1 MRLGLGFKFALTVL
15 VILVATMAAN
25 TLYFLRTSA
34 DSQEQQLVDR
44 GRALGRLISLVSPEA
59 ILGYDY
65 LLLNDY
71 TREVAMQR
79 DVVYAVIVTAQGV
92 PISTSIDGTGSKLK
106 GRLRAAGTGHIL
118 EALEQVRRDPDLI
131 SLDFPI
137 VHNDAQLGRFLV
149 GLSRESV
156 RKQLDKQLTIQ
167 AMIVVAIVLFLAGA
181 IYTVFRFN
189 VLSPVRKLIAASR
202 HVARGEYVT
211 VDVKSSDEFAL
222 LARAFN
228 AMAAEVKEE
237 QAKLHRQAN
246 FDTLTGLPNRM
257 MAFDRITQEIRRAK
271 RTRGRFA
278 VYFIDLDNFKHV
290 NDSLGHAAGD
300 ELLIAIGRRLE
311 AALRESDTV
320 ARLGGDEFLV
330 LAPDITDEMQV
341 KIIADRLL
349 EAVAEPLELSGR
361 RLVMQCSVGIALFPD
376 SGDSVETLM
385 VNADEAMYQAKA
397 GQHGSAIFFTEE
409 MNVRLRERMRLE
421 QDLEKAIERN
431 ELQVHF
437 QPIVVGATEAHHGAE
452 VLLRW
457 RHPERGMIL
466 PSQFV
471 PLAEASGDILAI
483 GDWVLVQACRLWSQ
497 WRAAGIAPGVLAVN
511 VSRVQFRRR
520 LSARVAELLAEHD
533 IPASMLELE
542 ITESVVLDDHVEVVE
557 ELARLRG
564 MGIRVSLDDF
574 GTGYSSLSYLKR
586 FRFDILKIDRSFV
599 AGVPD
604 NPDDVSV
611 VNAIF
616 AMARGLDLKVVAEG
630 VERRTQLDFIRAHRC
645 DFVQGWL
652 FSKALDETQYRAY
665 LQGADAGV
673 GTRRIAKEVRA

>member
-1 MRLGLGFKFALTVL
+1 MRLGLGSKFALTVL

-34 DSQEQQLVDR
+34 QSQEQQLVDR

-71 TREVAMQR
+71 TREVALQR
-79 DVVYAVIVTAQGV
+79 DVGYAVIVTAEGA
-92 PISTSIDGTGSKLK
+92 PISASLDGGGSALK
-106 GRLRAAGTGHIL
+106 QRLRAAGTGRIL
-118 EALEQVRRDPDLI
+118 EALDQVRGDPDLI
-131 SLDFPI
+131 GLDFPI
-137 VHNDAQLGRFLV
+137 THNGAQLGRFLV

-156 RKQLDKQLTIQ
+156 RHELRMQLMIQ
-167 AMIVVAIVLFLAGA
+167 ALIVVAIVLFLSGA
-181 IYTVFRFN
+181 IYAVFRFN

-222 LARAFN
+222 LAGAFN

-257 MAFDRITQEIRRAK
+257 MAFDRITQEILRAQ

-300 ELLIAIGRRLE
+300 ELLIAIGGRLQ
-311 AALRESDTV
+311 AALRASDTV

-330 LAPDITDEMQV
+330 LAPEISDELQV
-341 KIIADRLL
+341 QGIADRLL
-349 EAVAEPLELSGR
+349 EAVAEPIELSGR
-361 RLVMQCSVGIALFPD
+361 RLVMHCSVGIALFPD
-376 SGDSVETLM
+376 SGDSVESLM
-385 VNADEAMYQAKA
+385 VNADEAMYQAKSA
-397 GQHGSAIFFTEE
+397 QHGTAIFFTEE

-421 QDLEKAIERN
+421 QDLEKAIERG
-431 ELQVHF
+431 ELALHF
-437 QPIVVGATEAHHGAE
+437 QPIVVAASEAHHGAE

-457 RHPERGMIL
+457 QHPERGL
-466 PSQFV
+466 VQPSVFV
-471 PLAEASGDILAI
+471 PLAEASGEILQI
-483 GDWVLVQACRLWSQ
+483 GDWVLEQACRMWAS
-497 WRAAGIAPGVLAVN
+497 WRAAGIDAGVLAVN
-511 VSRVQFRRR
+511 VSRVQFRKR
-520 LSARVAELLAEHD
+520 LSARLAELLAEHD
-533 IPASMLELE
+533 MPARMLELE
-542 ITESVVLDDHVEVVE
+542 ITESVVLDDHIEVVE
-557 ELARLRG
+557 ELARLRA
-564 MGIRVSLDDF
+564 MGVRLSLDDF

-604 NPDDVSV
+604 RPDDVSV

-645 DFVQGWL
+645 DFAQGWL
-652 FSKALDETQYRAY
+652 FSKALDEVQYRAY
-665 LQGADAGV
+665 LEGANAGV
-673 GTRRIAKEVRA
+673 RRLATQARA